1 MPTKMQLAVAI
12 DVNFAIVNKVD
23 LFKASSFTGECRNMW
38 YSTQKPCSVH
48 LATFKYIF
56 VSMQGKISQ
65 RNVSVNGDIRTNPS
79 AYIWISFV
87 SRQSSLKKAN
97 EIKTKSCYDDIL

>member
-12 DVNFAIVNKVD
+12 DVNFAIVNKVE

-38 YSTQKPCSVH
+38 YSIEKSCFVPLVTLQNM
-48 LATFKYIF
+48 F

-65 RNVSVNGDIRTNPS
+65 RNVSANGDIRKNPS
-79 AYIWISFV
+79 ACIWFSFV
-87 SRQSSLKKAN
+87 SRQ
-97 EIKTKSCYDDIL
+97 

>member
-12 DVNFAIVNKVD
+12 DVNFAIVNKVE

-38 YSTQKPCSVH
+38 YSIEKSCFVPLVTLQ
-48 LATFKYIF
+48 YMF

-65 RNVSVNGDIRTNPS
+65 RNVSANGDIRKNPS
-79 AYIWISFV
+79 ACICFSFV
-87 SRQSSLKKAN
+87 SRQ
-97 EIKTKSCYDDIL
+97 